1 MFTEGPNE
9 EGRSL
14 TYLRLRTFG
23 AFSPQWKTVHFSF
36 FNLQAFLIS
45 KVNLGLK
52 VTKV

>member
-1 MFTEGPNE
+1 MFTEGPND

-14 TYLRLRTFG
+14 TFLRLHTFA
-23 AFSPQWKTVHFSF
+23 AFSPQWKIVNFSF

-52 VTKV
+52 VRKV